1 MKRIRVGS
9 GLVLSLLWLLMADL
23 ATAGDYALVIGKGF
37 EICEAY
43 LKNLD
48 SFPNHPPM
56 VCDRPL
62 NPTLAEFSKPQWQP
76 LEVWPNRHL
85 LRQAIRNRPSNLSY
99 TDEEFE
105 KRDPYDKWEANLQE
119 RMKER
124 VMTFGTADLDVD
136 RDGEKETVLR
146 FDTGFPCDPANEST
160 FAHAG
165 GIEFY
170 VLTSDGQNLDAWKSG
185 NFNMAGRPEIFLY
198 KGRVYLTT
206 WVGNLKFSDGQLWVR
221 TPLHAPS
228 TTEKEIRSCKY
239 EYNPATQRRRP

>member
-1 MKRIRVGS
+1 MRTLRRGS
-9 GLVLSLLWLLMADL
+9 GLVLGMLWLLMADL
-23 ATAGDYALVIGKGF
+23 ATAGDYVLVIGKGF
-37 EICEAY
+37 EVCEAY
-43 LKNLD
+43 LKNLN
-48 SFPNHPPM
+48 SFPAHPPM
-56 VCDRPL
+56 VCNRPL
-62 NPTLAEFSKPQWQP
+62 NPKLTEFSKPQWQP

-124 VMTFGTADLDVD
+124 VMTFGTADLDID

-160 FAHAG
+160 FAHPG
-165 GIEFY
+165 RGIEFY

-185 NFNMAGRPEIFLY
+185 NFNVLGGRHEIVLY
-198 KGRVYLTT
+198 KGRVFITG
-206 WVGNLKFSDGQLWVR
+206 WAGNLGFQGGELWVAS
-221 TPLHAPS
+221 PAHIPGMDKQA
-228 TTEKEIRSCKY
+228 CKFTY
-239 EYNPATQRRRP
+239 QPATQRRHS